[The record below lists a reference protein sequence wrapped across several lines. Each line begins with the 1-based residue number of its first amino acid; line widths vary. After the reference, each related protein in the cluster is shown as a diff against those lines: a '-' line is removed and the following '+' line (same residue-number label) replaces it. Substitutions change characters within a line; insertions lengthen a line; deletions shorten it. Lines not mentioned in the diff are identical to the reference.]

1 MPAKRSASTSTRRTR
16 VEPPTLDEAIY
27 AAQGLSDDP
36 AEQTRIAAALTG
48 IPEADVKA
56 RVLQSVR
63 PERSSVV
70 SRPAGRPPV
79 VVERRGSRIIRRES
93 RG

>member
-1 MPAKRSASTSTRRTR
+1 MHAKRSASTSTRRTR

-79 VVERRGSRIIRRES
+79 VVERRSPRIMRR
-93 RG
+93 